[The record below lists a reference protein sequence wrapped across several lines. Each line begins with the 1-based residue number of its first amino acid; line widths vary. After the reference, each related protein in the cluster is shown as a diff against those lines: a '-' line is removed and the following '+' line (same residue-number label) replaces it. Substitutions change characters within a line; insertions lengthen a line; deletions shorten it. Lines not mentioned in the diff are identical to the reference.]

1 MPLLHHLHEF
11 VAHYGYLAVFALV
24 ALESA
29 GVPMPG
35 ETALVSAAVL
45 AGRGDLH
52 ISLVIACA
60 AAAAIAGDNA
70 GYWVGREFGF
80 PLVYRYGSYIRVDEG
95 RLKVAQY
102 LFQRHGGK
110 IVFFGRFVAVLR
122 AFAAFLAGV
131 NHLPWPR
138 FLMFN
143 ALGGVIWATIFG
155 LGGYLL
161 GQAFE
166 HYARPVGVAALIAAV
181 IGALAASRFI
191 AHHEKLLRAE
201 AEAAL
206 PGPLV
211 APKRR

>member
-1 MPLLHHLHEF
+1 MPFVHHMLQF
-11 VAHYGYLAVFALV
+11 IQSYGYIAVFALV

-52 ISLVIACA
+52 VGLVIACA
-60 AAAAIAGDNA
+60 AVAAILGDNA

-80 PLVYRYGSYIRVDEG
+80 PLIYRYGRYIRVDEG
-95 RLKVAQY
+95 RLKLAQY

-131 NHLPWPR
+131 NRLPWPR
-138 FLMFN
+138 FLVFN
-143 ALGGVIWATIFG
+143 ALGGIVWAAVFG
-155 LGGYLL
+155 MGGYVL

-166 HYARPVGVAALIAAV
+166 HYARPVGVAALVAAV
-181 IGALAASRFI
+181 IGVVVASRFI
-191 AHHEKLLRAE
+191 AHHEKVLRAE

-211 APKRR
+211 APR